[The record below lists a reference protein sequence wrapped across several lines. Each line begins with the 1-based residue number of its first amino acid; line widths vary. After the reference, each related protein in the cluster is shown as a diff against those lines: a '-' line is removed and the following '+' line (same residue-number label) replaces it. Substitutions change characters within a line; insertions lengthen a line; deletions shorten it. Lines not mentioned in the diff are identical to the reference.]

1 MKSRFRAALAASL
14 CFLMF
19 WPTAAAQSPSPSRK
33 ISVVLETGNWQ
44 PQSLNEELRL
54 SSFGECGA
62 TPRLA
67 AGFSFPLGKEIGF
80 RLVGGFWSL
89 RDPDEDKDLLQ
100 PVSFHTV
107 SADFKY
113 WLVPDFRLSAYV
125 LYGVS
130 VYWGTENESRLFGS
144 GLGSARPSWG
154 ANLGAGFD
162 LALSRRIGTG
172 MTFQYRLMRP
182 REAVGGLSDFSGP
195 DIAVA
200 LYFFL

>member
-1 MKSRFRAALAASL
+1 MGFRFRAALAASL
-14 CFLMF
+14 CLLTFR
-19 WPTAAAQSPSPSRK
+19 PAAAAQSPSPSRK
-33 ISVVLETGNWQ
+33 MSFVFETGNWQ

-67 AGFSFPLGKEIGF
+67 AGLSFPLGREIGF

-89 RDPDEDKDLLQ
+89 RDPDEDRDLLR
-100 PVSFHTV
+100 PLSFHSV

-125 LYGVS
+125 LYGGC
-130 VYWGTENESRLFGS
+130 VYWGTEGGTRPFGS
-144 GLGSARPSWG
+144 GLRSARPSWG

-182 REAVGGLSDFSGP
+182 GEAVGGLSDFSGP
-195 DIAVA
+195 DIALA